1 MIKDQTGGEQLHNS
15 GSMYSPADTVLET
28 TGQWWGEVRLE
39 REANRI
45 YWVLTTMP
53 DTVLNCVQTLS
64 HLICTIILHTG
75 STRIPGSIIP
85 KLQIKQRLKV
95 LEAAHK
101 YRIGVFVLFFVFLP
115 QCLCLFNQ
123 TTLTQASLQ
132 RQHPLTHNTQSQ
144 FRAGTERHRWPK
156 RLNYSDSEGVT
167 GLLSSVCFT
176 ASAMCRVIGAQS

>member
-101 YRIGVFVLFFVFLP
+101 YRIGVFVLF
-115 QCLCLFNQ
+115 
-123 TTLTQASLQ
+123 
-132 RQHPLTHNTQSQ
+132 
-144 FRAGTERHRWPK
+144 
-156 RLNYSDSEGVT
+156 
-167 GLLSSVCFT
+167 VCFFFT
-176 ASAMCRVIGAQS
+176 PVPVPFQLDHPDSGLVTTTTSSDTQHTKLV